1 MNKKAII
8 FIDYNETFDDV
19 CENKGNMLF
28 SGLKK
33 FVNHFDGAVEIAVIT
48 SAYNFTGNEDYSIKY
63 DLLYTLTFFPK
74 DLQTHF
80 KYLIEGNS
88 LFVTEIFHDGK
99 NLSFGKTKQLSLCKG
114 EKNYGVELL
123 LKNIDP
129 HNQIEVC
136 VFAGNDENSDLK
148 MMDSEI
154 GNRKKY
160 FILANRRILKTDKFP
175 VYKLSM
181 NVASQQFIFKQEDSF
196 TTPQQFSNLI
206 IKTSDKSF
214 GVGKGLDAVVSILK
228 EKER

>member
-1 MNKKAII
+1 MSKKAMI

-28 SGLKK
+28 SGLRK

-48 SAYNFTGNEDYSIKY
+48 SAYNFAGNEDYSIKY
-63 DLLYTLTFFPK
+63 DLLTTLSFFPK
-74 DLQTHF
+74 DLQSLF

-88 LFVTEIFHDGK
+88 LFVTEISLHNGE
-99 NLSFGKTKQLSLCKG
+99 LSFEKTRQLSLYKG

-123 LKNIDP
+123 LKSIDP
-129 HNQIEVC
+129 QNQIEVC

-154 GNRKKY
+154 GNRKKF

-181 NVASQQFIFKQEDSF
+181 NVTSQQFSFKNLF
-196 TTPQQFSNLI
+196 TTPEHSSNLI